1 MAIKIWY
8 CMNKKWKALT
18 SLSFFVFLVFYTRQH
33 RKVVVKDAQLYP
45 NATKIVFILTNQR
58 SGSSFFGD
66 LFNHNGKAFYLF
78 EPLLPFRPS
87 CENEEVQ
94 LQVLKNISL
103 CNFKNLTEKYTEA
116 FLTQTRSS
124 EPAGLCGKQG
134 VCFSMNHA
142 PALNRYASLC
152 NATRSKKLGTY
163 SARTQSRLFDP
174 KSHFCGFPLKTELWS
189 QICRQAELLAF
200 KIIRVCSLASFKDI
214 ARHLT
219 QKGYDV
225 HIIELVR
232 DPRAVVNSAMK
243 LELSAKGISR
253 ASNRLCDRLRTNF
266 DLAEKGNVI
275 DTESQFMKIQLSHA
289 RYMRVRY
296 EDIAIDPIEGVK
308 EIYNNIGLELPHDV
322 KEWVDETSINP
333 LQKIKELQ
341 TTVQNFAIPESDRIR
356 ARIKLAKLL
365 KESNNPY
372 GTVRNSRQIISKWR
386 KQLSMDIIHQ
396 VQDKCKDVMDR
407 LGYKLL
413 HTTEELND
421 LSIKLW

>member
-1 MAIKIWY
+1 MAIKIWD
-8 CMNKKWKALT
+8 CMNMRWKVLA
-18 SLSFFVFLVFYTRQH
+18 SLSFLVLLVFYTRQH
-33 RKVVVKDAQLYP
+33 RNVVVKDAQLYP
-45 NATKIVFILTNQR
+45 NANKIVFILTNQR

-66 LFNHNGKAFYLF
+66 LFNHNEKAFYMF
-78 EPLLPFRPS
+78 EPLLPFLPS

-103 CNFKNLTEKYTEA
+103 CNYKNLTEKYTEA

-124 EPAGLCGKQG
+124 KPAELCGKEG
-134 VCFSMNHA
+134 VCFSGNLE

-152 NATRSKKLGTY
+152 YATRSKKLGRR
-163 SARTQSRLFDP
+163 STQSRLFDRR
-174 KSHFCGFPLKTELWS
+174 SAVCGFPLNMELWS
-189 QICRQAELLAF
+189 QVCRQAELLAF

-232 DPRAVVNSAMK
+232 DPRAVVNSAIK
-243 LELSAKGISR
+243 LELKANRISR
-253 ASNRLCDRLRTNF
+253 AANYLCTRLRTNF
-266 DLAEKGNVI
+266 DLAEKGNVL
-275 DTESQFMKIQLSHA
+275 DTESHFMKIQLPHA

-296 EDIAIDPIEGVK
+296 EDIAIDPVEGAK
-308 EIYNNIGLELPHDV
+308 LIYNNIGLELPQDV
-322 KEWVDETSINP
+322 KEWVDETSMNP
-333 LQKIKELQ
+333 LLKIKELQ
-341 TTVQNFAIPESDRIR
+341 HTVRNLAIPESDRIR
-356 ARIKLAKLL
+356 AKIKLEKLL
-365 KESNNPY
+365 KESNDPY
-372 GTVRNSRQIISKWR
+372 GTVRNSSQIISKWR
-386 KQLSMDIIHQ
+386 KQLPMDMIHH